1 MQDQKLKTLTG
12 VVVSYSG
19 NKSVKIV
26 LDYKVKHPKYGKY
39 IKRRT
44 KIGVH
49 DEHNQSGVGDVIEIA
64 ECRPLSKT
72 KSWRLVKVVK
82 KAINWGSD
90 FMGASPCFIT
100 VMP

>member
-12 VVVSYSG
+12 VVISKSG
-19 NKSVKIV
+19 NKSVKIA
-26 LDYKVKHPKYGKY
+26 LDYKVRHPKYGKY

-49 DEHNQSGVGDVIEIA
+49 DEHNQSSVGDVIEIA
-64 ECRPLSKT
+64 ECRPRSKT

-82 KAINWGSD
+82 KAGQ
-90 FMGASPCFIT
+90 A
-100 VMP
+100 